1 MTKDIVGYEE
11 LYFFNELGEI
21 YSYPKKTRKG
31 IRKLLPQ
38 KNKLGYDFIDL
49 CKNGKVKKFLVHRLM
64 AETYLENHDNKSQ
77 VNHINGVKNDN
88 RLENLEWA
96 TRSENQKHAIL
107 FGLRTTKGVKN
118 SQSKLTEIQVL
129 SILEDKR
136 TYGVIS
142 KEYNISV
149 PTISDIKRGYSWTHI
164 TKLKNI
170 KISKP

>member
-1 MTKDIVGYEE
+1 
-11 LYFFNELGEI
+11 
-21 YSYPKKTRKG
+21 
-31 IRKLLPQ
+31 
-38 KNKLGYDFIDL
+38 
-49 CKNGKVKKFLVHRLM
+49 
-64 AETYLENHDNKSQ
+64 
-77 VNHINGVKNDN
+77 VKNDN

-118 SQSKLTEIQVL
+118 SQSKLTETQVL